1 MGRRHLS
8 CNEPRAPQPR
18 CTGCVLT
25 DEAGTWRGA
34 LEWRETVRYYYRCA
48 SEAAGAYIA
57 SILPTNT
64 TVSYKNILFR
74 TVLIK
79 LHCDDRHD
87 DTRGQCSNFV
97 DGENFDGMIPD
108 RSGDFDDQSID
119 FDPVCAEPI
128 KLG

>member
-1 MGRRHLS
+1 MRQGGGRVHGMWLH
-8 CNEPRAPQPR
+8 
-18 CTGCVLT
+18 VT

-57 SILPTNT
+57 SMLPTNT

-79 LHCDDRHD
+79 LHCDDRHQGPMFKFCR
-87 DTRGQCSNFV
+87 RGKF
-97 DGENFDGMIPD
+97 
-108 RSGDFDDQSID
+108 
-119 FDPVCAEPI
+119 
-128 KLG
+128 